1 MAGLVAVA
9 VAWFA
14 LSLFQPFKGDGGDPV
29 RVTVP
34 RGSSLEQIAK
44 LLEQNEVVSSSTFFQ
59 LRARLAGRSDG
70 LKPGRYTLR
79 KDMSFTA
86 ALDELEKGTSPNIV
100 VLTIPEGLSRGE
112 TAKITKGRLPG
123 SYVAATRRSR
133 LLDPRDYR
141 AKGATSLEGFLFPA
155 TYELRRGQSV
165 RRLVDRQL
173 STFKERFRT
182 VSLRKARSKNLT
194 PWDVLIIASMV
205 EREAQIPSERR
216 LIASVIY
223 NRLREGIPLGIDA
236 TLRFETGNWDR
247 PLRVSQLQ
255 AATPYNT
262 RVNLGL
268 AARPDR
274 QPGAGLHPGG
284 GRSRAHQVPLLRGEA
299 VRRGPARLRGH
310 RRRAPAQRGGLRP
323 GPREEQRQLA
333 RRLLMPLAGVLGHPV
348 GHSRSPAMM
357 NAAFAR
363 ARPRLALREA
373 AGAPR
378 PLRRHGEGTARLRL
392 PRRQRDHPAQGGRP
406 GAGRRGER
414 RRGRHR
420 RGQHAHVRERRAS
433 GRTTPTP
440 AA

>member
-1 MAGLVAVA
+1 MGGSPSRPLRAAAPDQGPDWLDSARRLTDPGPGNGGGGLPGNGRDASGGGPRWGRLVAVLVAGLVAVA

-268 AARPDR
+268 PPGPIGSPGLASIRAA
-274 QPGAGLHPGG
+274 AN
-284 GRSRAHQVPLLRGEA
+284 
-299 VRRGPARLRGH
+299 PARTKYLFYVVKPCGEGRH
-310 RRRAPAQRGGLRP
+310 
-323 GPREEQRQLA
+323 
-333 RRLLMPLAGVLGHPV
+333 
-348 GHSRSPAMM
+348 
-357 NAAFAR
+357 AFAATDAEHQRNVAAYDR
-363 ARPRLALREA
+363 ARAKNNGNSPV
-373 AGAPR
+373 
-378 PLRRHGEGTARLRL
+378 
-392 PRRQRDHPAQGGRP
+392 DC
-406 GAGRRGER
+406 
-414 RRGRHR
+414 
-420 RGQHAHVRERRAS
+420 
-433 GRTTPTP
+433 
-440 AA
+440 

>member
-262 RVNLGL
+262 RVNHGL
-268 AARPDR
+268 PPGPDR

-284 GRSRAHQVPLLRGEA
+284 GQS
-299 VRRGPARLRGH
+299 
-310 RRRAPAQRGGLRP
+310 RRAP
-323 GPREEQRQLA
+323 
-333 RRLLMPLAGVLGHPV
+333 
-348 GHSRSPAMM
+348 STSS
-357 NAAFAR
+357 
-363 ARPRLALREA
+363 
-373 AGAPR
+373 
-378 PLRRHGEGTARLRL
+378 TW
-392 PRRQRDHPAQGGRP
+392 
-406 GAGRRGER
+406 
-414 RRGRHR
+414 
-420 RGQHAHVRERRAS
+420 
-433 GRTTPTP
+433 
-440 AA
+440 

>member
-1 MAGLVAVA
+1 MGGEDVPPTPPTPAAAAPDPGPDWLDSARRLTDGGAGNGGGGGQPGDGSAPPGGGPRWARLAVALVAGLVAIA

-44 LLEQNEVVSSSTFFQ
+44 LLEKNDVVSSSTFFQ

-112 TAKITKGRLPG
+112 IAKITKGRLPG

-173 STFKERFRT
+173 TTFKERFRS

-205 EREAQIPSERR
+205 EREAQVPSERP

-247 PLRVSQLQ
+247 PLRVSQLE

-268 AARPDR
+268 PPGPIGNPGLASIRAA
-274 QPGAGLHPGG
+274 AN
-284 GRSRAHQVPLLRGEA
+284 
-299 VRRGPARLRGH
+299 PARTKYLFYVVKPCG
-310 RRRAPAQRGGLRP
+310 
-323 GPREEQRQLA
+323 
-333 RRLLMPLAGVLGHPV
+333 
-348 GHSRSPAMM
+348 
-357 NAAFAR
+357 
-363 ARPRLALREA
+363 
-373 AGAPR
+373 
-378 PLRRHGEGTARLRL
+378 
-392 PRRQRDHPAQGGRP
+392 
-406 GAGRRGER
+406 
-414 RRGRHR
+414 RGRHAFAATDA
-420 RGQHAHVRERRAS
+420 QHQRNVAAYDRARAKNGGNS
-433 GRTTPTP
+433 PVDC
-440 AA
+440 